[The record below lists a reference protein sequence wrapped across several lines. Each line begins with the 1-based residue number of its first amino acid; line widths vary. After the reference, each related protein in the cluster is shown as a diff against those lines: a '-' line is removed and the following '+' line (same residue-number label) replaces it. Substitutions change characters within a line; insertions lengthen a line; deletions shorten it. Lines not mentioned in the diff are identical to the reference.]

1 MTVSPLYTAT
11 PWAPRPIEPGGV
23 PGSRITM
30 TAFSVEP
37 KPSSTWTPKRRENSS
52 MSLSLASL
60 PKATRSGLSASSSR
74 SGVARI

>member
-1 MTVSPLYTAT
+1 
-11 PWAPRPIEPGGV
+11 
-23 PGSRITM
+23 M